1 MIAAPPPS
9 TWETPVYPDEPI
21 QFTEDLSV
29 VRFGRYLLY
38 LDRRERPFRMNRVDH
53 VDDFW
58 ATVSFLYTVG
68 LIPRQADIVQAF
80 KVSLACVR
88 RAVKV
93 YLLYDVVGFYAPD
106 QARASASK
114 PPTIASIRRAAR
126 ASAKQFNQQ
135 RPPVSELGRRKRPAA
150 LTLPLLIQARDMLAQ
165 GLEPTE
171 VADRLGVQRRAVTGS
186 VLLRRTDREDSNVE

>member
-53 VDDFW
+53 VDHFW
-58 ATVSFLYTVG
+58 ATVSLLYTVG
-68 LIPRQADIVQAF
+68 LIQRQADIVQAF

-93 YLLYDVVGFYAPD
+93 YLLYDVVGFYAPG
-106 QARASASK
+106 QARASVSK
-114 PPTIASIRRAAR
+114 PPTIASIRRQHR
-126 ASAKQFNQQ
+126 ASAKEFNQQ
-135 RPPVSELGRRKRPAA
+135 RPPEPGRRKRPAA
-150 LTLPLLIQARDMLAQ
+150 LTLPLLIRARDMLAQ
-165 GLEPTE
+165 GVEPAE
-171 VADRLGVQRRAVTGS
+171 VADRLGVQRRAITGS
-186 VLLRRTDREDSNVE
+186 VLLRRTDREDSNSE